1 MTKRMDRTKQPQLI
15 ITFPTT
21 TAAMAMEAA
30 CGAEWGRLIPIPR
43 EISGSCGLAWCAE
56 PQWEDALL
64 RVMEKNN
71 IQYQEKRILLL
82 Y

>member
-1 MTKRMDRTKQPQLI
+1 MERKKQPKLV

-30 CGAEWGRLIPIPR
+30 CEAKHGRLIPIPR
-43 EISGSCGLAWCAE
+43 EISAGCGLAWCAE
-56 PQWEDALL
+56 PHLEGTLL
-64 RVMEKNN
+64 QVMDKNN
-71 IQYQEKRILLL
+71 IEYQKKQVISL

>member
-1 MTKRMDRTKQPQLI
+1 MERTKKPKLV

-30 CGAEWGRLIPIPR
+30 CCFEQGRLIPIPR
-43 EISGSCGLAWCAE
+43 EISGGCGLAWCAE
-56 PQWEDALL
+56 PNLEEDLLAL
-64 RVMEKNN
+64 MKEHH
-71 IQYQEKRILLL
+71 ISYQEKRIIRL

>member
-1 MTKRMDRTKQPQLI
+1 MERKKQPKLV

-30 CGAEWGRLIPIPR
+30 CETGQGRLIPIPR
-43 EISGSCGLAWCAE
+43 EISGGCGLAWCAE
-56 PQWEDALL
+56 PQLEDVLL
-64 RVMEKNN
+64 RVMAENN
-71 IQYQEKRILLL
+71 IGYQEKRIISL

>member
-1 MTKRMDRTKQPQLI
+1 MEQTERKKLLKLV

-30 CGAEWGRLIPIPR
+30 CGPALGRLIPIPR
-43 EISGSCGLAWCAE
+43 KISGGCGLAWCAE
-56 PQWEDALL
+56 PDLEAEVL
-64 RVMEKNN
+64 RLMGENDLS
-71 IQYQEKRILLL
+71 YQEKQIIEL

>member
-1 MTKRMDRTKQPQLI
+1 MNRTKQPKLV

-30 CGAEWGRLIPIPR
+30 CQAGQGRLIPIPR
-43 EISGSCGLAWCAE
+43 EISGGCGLAWCAE
-56 PQWEDALL
+56 PQLEAMLL
-64 RVMEKNN
+64 QVMVENN
-71 IQYQEKRILLL
+71 INYQEKRIISL

>member
-1 MTKRMDRTKQPQLI
+1 MAREKLPKLVI
-15 ITFPTT
+15 AFPTT

-30 CGAEWGRLIPIPR
+30 CEPKQGRLIPIPR

-56 PQWEDALL
+56 PQWEELL
-64 RVMEKNN
+64 LQIMEKNK
-71 IQYQEKRILLL
+71 IEYQEKRIILL

>member
-1 MTKRMDRTKQPQLI
+1 VDRTKQPKLV

-30 CGAEWGRLIPIPR
+30 CQAGQGRLIPIPR
-43 EISGSCGLAWCAE
+43 EINGGCGLAWCAE
-56 PQWEDALL
+56 PQLGDMLL
-64 RVMEKNN
+64 QVMAENN
-71 IQYQEKRILLL
+71 ISYQEKRIISL

>member
-1 MTKRMDRTKQPQLI
+1 MDRKKQPKLV

-30 CGAEWGRLIPIPR
+30 CESGQGRLIPIPQ

-56 PQWEDALL
+56 PQLEGVLL
-64 RVMEKNN
+64 RVMAENN
-71 IQYQEKRILLL
+71 IEYQEKQVISL

>member
-1 MTKRMDRTKQPQLI
+1 MTRKKQPKLV

-30 CGAEWGRLIPIPR
+30 CESGQGRLIPIPR

-56 PQWEDALL
+56 PHLEDILL
-64 RVMEKNN
+64 RVMDRNN
-71 IQYQEKRILLL
+71 IEYQEKRVILL

>member
-1 MTKRMDRTKQPQLI
+1 MARQKQPKLV

-30 CGAEWGRLIPIPR
+30 CESKQGRLIPIPR
-43 EISGSCGLAWCAE
+43 EISGGCGLAWCAE
-56 PQWEDALL
+56 PHLEDILL
-64 RVMEKNN
+64 QVMAKNN
-71 IQYQEKRILLL
+71 IEYQEKRVISL

>member
-1 MTKRMDRTKQPQLI
+1 MQRIKTPKLV

-30 CGAEWGRLIPIPR
+30 CRAEQGRLIPIPR
-43 EISGSCGLAWCAE
+43 EISGGCGLAWCAE
-56 PQWEDALL
+56 PEWEGALL
-64 RVMEKNN
+64 ILMEENH
-71 IQYQEKRILLL
+71 ISYQEKQIIAL

>member
-1 MTKRMDRTKQPQLI
+1 MERKKQPKLV

-30 CGAEWGRLIPIPR
+30 CAAGQGRLIPIPR
-43 EISGSCGLAWCAE
+43 EISGGCGLAWCAE
-56 PQWEDALL
+56 PQLEDRLL
-64 RVMEKNN
+64 RVMAENN
-71 IQYQEKRILLL
+71 IVYQEKRVLSL